1 LLDGLNTSDK
11 NGAMEYWGT
20 GHCQFNIPALQ
31 HSNSALPLTIR
42 ATGAILRCGF
52 CGIVIMKSR
61 NFPKALLTIAAVT
74 VTCLLARDVMAQK
87 GSSDAATIS
96 NVAQTAA
103 PAGDAPVQ
111 LSYGVPQVLQLS
123 QAKIG
128 ESTIVAYIQNSGTI
142 YNLNAPEII
151 YLKQQGVS
159 DAVITTMLNQRQRV
173 TRAAARTAPPAP
185 AANTTSQPDTAGTS
199 TAVAQPTATYV
210 QTVPSSTVYVIPDTQ
225 TYNYDAYYYQPYYY
239 PYYGGWYYPPVTF
252 SFGFGGGYRGGYYH
266 GGWGGY
272 HGYSHH
278 GGGWHH

>member
-1 LLDGLNTSDK
+1 
-11 NGAMEYWGT
+11 
-20 GHCQFNIPALQ
+20 
-31 HSNSALPLTIR
+31 
-42 ATGAILRCGF
+42 
-52 CGIVIMKSR
+52 MKSR
-61 NFPKALLTIAAVT
+61 NLPRLLTIAAVT
-74 VTCLLARDVMAQK
+74 VTCLFARDVMAQK

-103 PAGDAPVQ
+103 PTGGAPQ

-128 ESTIVAYIQNSGTI
+128 DSTIVAYIQNSGTI
-142 YNLNAPEII
+142 YSLNASEIV

-173 TRAAARTAPPAP
+173 TQSAAQSAPQ
-185 AANTTSQPDTAGTS
+185 AATSQPASAETS
-199 TAVAQPTATYV
+199 TAVAQPTVSYV

-225 TYNYDAYYYQPYYY
+225 TYRYYNNYYPYYSYY
-239 PYYGGWYYPPVTF
+239 PYYGGWCYPPVIF
-252 SFGFGGGYRGGYYH
+252 SFGFGGGYHGGYYR

-272 HGYSHH
+272 HGYYHG